1 MPLKIMKNNSTKHFF
16 LLIVALTITPF
27 IIFLGK
33 NSLQTDFFTAKYFW
47 VTFFYCLLFICAAAG
62 MLIFSKKS
70 LVFVLFFA
78 YFSFLQFYFYNIQQ
92 FFRIFKDGPTGY
104 YVLSFIVLVSLIVAF
119 ISRSSIF
126 RNFVLILL
134 FLNVTLSVT
143 NLIPA
148 IGKSLQAV
156 FKTANIIDNSPTTS
170 SLTLTKY
177 PNIFYIVPDGLASPK
192 ILKDYADIDF
202 KHSIKKFEEKGF
214 TVPKHGYSSY
224 NLTYLSLAA
233 LFKMD
238 YPVTEKSLIYKDR
251 KDFYPSIREKNP
263 EILQYLKKN
272 NYRFIIIPPRW
283 GGCPKSKDYKCLRP
297 IDNTYLSKFF
307 GDYAISSMLEH
318 SLIKKIYDKF
328 GALFKDID
336 DTGKTALNHLKINP
350 SYWSDNG
357 SFTMIHMMTPHS
369 PYREKNCSIINGF
382 IVSSKKEYRSSVY
395 CAFNRIHELS
405 DFIIKKYPN
414 ASIVVQADHGLPK
427 IYPKNKKFVEISN
440 SFIDHRLGAF
450 SAVRGCNSNQAAKL
464 NQANIVKYI
473 VECIVNGTQTK
484 QLENKSF
491 FGFYE
496 NQPEFGKVFRVRQK

>member
-1 MPLKIMKNNSTKHFF
+1 MKNDSTKHFF
-16 LLIVALTITPF
+16 LLIVALAITPF
-27 IIFLGK
+27 ILFLGK
-33 NSLQTDFFTAKYFW
+33 NFLQTEFFTTKYFW
-47 VTFFYCLLFICAAAG
+47 MVVIYCLFFICLAAFAT
-62 MLIFSKKS
+62 LFSKKI
-70 LVFVLFFA
+70 LFFILFFA
-78 YFSFLQFYFYNIQQ
+78 YFSFLQFYFGDIQQ
-92 FFRIFKDGPTGY
+92 FIKIYKDGSTGY
-104 YVLSFIVLVSLIVAF
+104 YAICFIILVSLIGTF
-119 ISRSSIF
+119 LSRSSIY
-126 RNFVLILL
+126 RNFIFILL
-134 FLNVTLSVT
+134 FLNVTLAVI
-143 NLIPA
+143 NLTPV
-148 IGKSLQAV
+148 IGKSLHT
-156 FKTANIIDNSPTTS
+156 FFNTTNTLNKTLNTQ
-170 SLTLTKY
+170 SLTSKKY

-192 ILKDYADIDF
+192 TLKDYVDIDF
-202 KHSIKKFEEKGF
+202 KDSIKKFEEKGF
-214 TVPKHGYSSY
+214 TVPKHSYSSY
-224 NLTYLSLAA
+224 NTTYLSLAA

-272 NYRFIIIPPRW
+272 NYKFIIIPPRW
-283 GGCPKSKDYKCLRP
+283 GGCPKSKDYKCLSV
-297 IDNTYLSKFF
+297 IYNTYLSKFF

-318 SLIKKIYDKF
+318 SLINKIYIMNGERLNNHNDRN
-328 GALFKDID
+328 DS
-336 DTGKTALNHLKINP
+336 GKTALNHLKINP
-350 SYWSDNG
+350 EYWSDNG
-357 SFTMIHMMTPHS
+357 SFTMIHMIIPHV
-369 PYREKNCSIINGF
+369 PYREKNCSIINRF
-382 IVSSKKEYRSSVY
+382 IVSPKKGYRSSVY

-496 NQPEFGKVFRVRQK
+496 NAPEFGKVFRVRQK